1 METQGHSTFARLES
15 PLARRILDALPP
27 FEPFPQGAEA
37 TYYGAHF
44 LIADRLGIAAPPP
57 TQTTWSHGWQDA
69 QRIVS
74 PHQLISFGGPKDRHL
89 VSNHK
94 VKATLAGFGY
104 TDVHAVGL
112 PIVYAD
118 QPQVER
124 VRGTLLVMPPHSLAH
139 TRHAWPFEAYA
150 KEIAR
155 IRDRFDLV
163 VLCLHPSCLENGY
176 WHKEFSAQGI
186 PYVLGAS
193 GSDRNALKRVQTL
206 LRSFEY
212 VTSNSSGSH
221 LVYAAYCGAKLSLFG
236 PYAAFEAQDYD
247 RDPFFQKHP
256 ETRDVMIADQR
267 YEATR
272 ARWPHL
278 FVEPEKAVP
287 HLAWGAAEVGADCR
301 RSPEEIAALFGW
313 DVAKLKGGSRPGWKP
328 LPRVL
333 EVGAELSAAVPVE
346 IDGLSPQKDHLLAVV
361 IASGEVANGQAV
373 RVLGRVWPV
382 GRGPSVR
389 ARLRLSSSTAELELG
404 DAPVG
409 PSYSWNEAPLAAGAP
424 WRLWL
429 SLYEAGTEAALLE
442 QIAELDT
449 GGPAADAHAQKDIAY
464 HQAIAGEYDLVV
476 VAPREITNALA
487 FARFTRLVPRGKA
500 MLDLGC
506 GTGHMSLRFGGRFER
521 VVAVD
526 HSEAMLAQARRKASL
541 KGLADFTARRGDVL
555 DFIAEQADGA
565 FDLVCCTG
573 FVHHLKPE
581 VMARLFSHVAR
592 VLGPRGL
599 FLLQEPIAV
608 PPGSVP
614 ERVQRWNATSVASR
628 LDYSVPHVHDADPD
642 EAPLELPAL
651 RAALAKSGLEVVR
664 LHRNWEIFPQTLPPT
679 AKDWVAIAALNAA
692 YGKSGNVLA
701 LAARKA

>member
-1 METQGHSTFARLES
+1 MKTEGHSTLARLES

-57 TQTTWSHGWQDA
+57 TRTTWSHGWQDA

-74 PHQLISFGGPKDRHL
+74 PHQLISFGGKDDRHL

-94 VKATLAGFGY
+94 VKATLEGFGY

-124 VRGTLLVMPPHSLAH
+124 VKGTLLVMPPHSLAH

-150 KEIAR
+150 REIAR

-163 VLCLHPSCLENGY
+163 VLCLHPSCMENGY
-176 WHKEFSAQGI
+176 WHKEFTAQGI
-186 PYVLGAS
+186 PYILGAS

-221 LVYAAYCGAKLSLFG
+221 LVYASYCGAKLSLFG

-247 RDPFFQKHP
+247 KDPFFQQHP
-256 ETRDVMIADQR
+256 ETRDVMIAEQR
-267 YEATR
+267 YEAIR

-278 FVEPEKAVP
+278 FVEPDQAVQ

-301 RSPEEIAALFGW
+301 RPPEEVAALFGW
-313 DVAKLKGGSRPGWKP
+313 EVARLRGGSRPKWKP

-333 EVGAELSAAVPVE
+333 AVGPELSPPAPVE
-346 IDGLSPQKDHLLAVV
+346 IDGLSPQKDYVLAVV
-361 IASGEVANGQAV
+361 VASGEAVNGQTL
-373 RVLGRVWPV
+373 RVYGRVWPLE
-382 GRGPSVR
+382 RGASVR
-389 ARLRLSSSTAELELG
+389 ASLQLSTSTAELTLG
-404 DAPVG
+404 GAARA
-409 PSYSWNEAPLAAGAP
+409 STYSWNDQPLTPGVP
-424 WRLWL
+424 WRVWL

-442 QIAELDT
+442 QIAELDA
-449 GGPAADAHAQKDIAY
+449 GGPAADAHAQKDIDY

-476 VAPREITNALA
+476 VAPRAITNALA
-487 FARFTRLVPRGKA
+487 FTRFTRLVSRGEA

-506 GTGHMSLRFGGRFER
+506 GTGHMSLRFGARFER

-541 KGLADFTARRGDVL
+541 KGLRDFTAHRGDVL
-555 DFIAEQADGA
+555 DFIAEQKDGA

-592 VLGPRGL
+592 VMRPRGL
-599 FLLQEPIAV
+599 FLMQEPIAV

-614 ERVQRWNATSVASR
+614 ERVQKWNATSVAAR
-628 LDYSVPHVHDADPD
+628 LDYSVPHAHDADPD

-651 RAALAKSGLEVVR
+651 TAALAKSGLEVVR
-664 LHRNWEIFPQTLPPT
+664 MHRNWEIFPQALPPT
-679 AKDWVAIAALNAA
+679 PRDWLAIAALNAA

-701 LAARKA
+701 LAARKR